1 MSRFGPIFGIGGRA
15 MMKMSLRPL
24 PERISITLRTGRGG
38 DEANEGW
45 FFLSPDEWERFKV
58 KLGNGTATIRTVEPK
73 SWHDIDVVLSG

>member
-1 MSRFGPIFGIGGRA
+1 

-58 KLGNGTATIRTVEPK
+58 KLGERDRDDPDGRAQELAR
-73 SWHDIDVVLSG
+73 HRRVLSG